1 MTLVNTPV
9 MTNGMNDL
17 PRDLTPDGSSLNSM
31 QNQVSGAVG
40 IALLISVM
48 QGYINFNLNKLDVVT
63 PEIENQITIEG
74 INLAF
79 NVGAVFMGIGLITA
93 FFLKRVTSEDMMK
106 NSTFSAR
113 PVDDGR
119 KKIRKED

>member
-1 MTLVNTPV
+1 M
-9 MTNGMNDL
+9 
-17 PRDLTPDGSSLNSM
+17 
-31 QNQVSGAVG
+31 SGAVG

-63 PEIENQITIEG
+63 PEIENQVTIEG

-106 NSTFSAR
+106 NATYAAR
-113 PVDDGR
+113 PVDEGR
-119 KKIRKED
+119 KKNP